1 MVLIIIDKLF
11 ILHFSYF
18 FAFTPKDIENNK
30 NKHYKYIL
38 IIICIMKLSHLPDDI
53 INLIKEFITYKI
65 LVFVN
70 KTFYNLYHHTIK
82 SSIKLY
88 ENYVRDMIRRDNDFV
103 FEKILGENIN
113 LWLKNKQYRYK
124 NMVFNNYI
132 YFIINYCIENNS
144 DNCRKILTNY
154 LKKRDLCRNL
164 HKKNVVKYIKWT
176 N

>member
-1 MVLIIIDKLF
+1 MRKGIKEYIKL
-11 ILHFSYF
+11 
-18 FAFTPKDIENNK
+18 KDIE

-38 IIICIMKLSHLPDDI
+38 IIICIMKLSDLHDDI
-53 INLIKEFITYKI
+53 INLIKEFIPYKK

-82 SSIKLY
+82 SSINLY
-88 ENYVRDMIRRDNDFV
+88 ENYVRDVIRRDNDLV

-113 LWLKNKQYRYK
+113 LWLKTKQYIYK

-144 DNCRKILTNY
+144 DNCMKILTNY
-154 LKKRDLCRNL
+154 LKKRDLCRNI
-164 HKKNVVKYIKWT
+164 HKKNLVKYIKWI